1 MKLLLDFLPI
11 VLFFASF
18 KFAEAHR
25 GAAADFATRYLGGL
39 VSGGGVGPAEAPVLL
54 ATVVVIVATVAQVAM
69 LKLRGRRVDT
79 MLWVS
84 LALVVVF
91 GGATVWFHDE
101 TFIKWKPSVLYWTM
115 GAALALAPWLF
126 GRNLIKSLLGEQLQ
140 LPEPVWGRLNLAWA
154 VFFALMG
161 LVNLWVAYRFSTET
175 WVTFKLFGALGLTL
189 AFAIAQALV
198 LSRYAKD
205 DDAADMQRAAA
216 NPAELPPGRNQ

>member
-18 KFAEAHR
+18 RFAEAHR
-25 GAAADFATRYLGGL
+25 EAAADFATRYLGGL
-39 VSGGGVGPAEAPVLL
+39 VSGGVVGPAEAPVLL
-54 ATVVVIVATVAQVAM
+54 ATAVVITATVAQVAW

-91 GGATVWFHDE
+91 GGATLWFHDE
-101 TFIKWKPSVLYWTM
+101 TFIKWKPTVLYWTM

-126 GRNLIKSLLGEQLQ
+126 GRNLIQSLLGEQME
-140 LPEPVWGRLNLAWA
+140 LPAGVWSRVNLAWV

-161 LVNLWVAYRFSTET
+161 VLNLWVAFRFSTET

-189 AFAIAQALV
+189 VFAVVQALV
-198 LSRYAKD
+198 LARYAKD
-205 DDAADMQRAAA
+205 DDGADAR
-216 NPAELPPGRNQ
+216 RTT